1 MLNLDYGW
9 YSDERTSVEHNRD
22 SKGTPDSTVFEKL
35 GPKRVSKKESHERG
49 LEYLTN
55 LEWQHRVLAG
65 FLPENPDRDQ
75 QNTNDKWRNYL
86 CCLPL

>member
-1 MLNLDYGW
+1 MLNLGHGW
-9 YSDERTSVEHNRD
+9 YSEERTSVEHNRD
-22 SKGTPDSTVFEKL
+22 SKGAPDSTVFEKL
-35 GPKRVSKKESHERG
+35 EPKRVSKNHKRG
-49 LEYLTN
+49 LEYLTY

-65 FLPENPDRDQ
+65 FLPVNPDRDQ

>member
-1 MLNLDYGW
+1 MLNLDHGLF
-9 YSDERTSVEHNRD
+9 SEERTSVEHNRD
-22 SKGTPDSTVFEKL
+22 SKGAPDSTVLEKL
-35 GPKRVSKKESHERG
+35 EPERVSKYHAHG
-49 LEYLTN
+49 LEYLTY